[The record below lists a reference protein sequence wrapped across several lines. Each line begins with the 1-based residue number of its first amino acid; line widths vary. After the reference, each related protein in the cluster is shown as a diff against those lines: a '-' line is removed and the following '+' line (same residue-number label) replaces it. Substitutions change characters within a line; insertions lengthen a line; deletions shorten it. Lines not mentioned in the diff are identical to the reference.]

1 VTPARADRLCL
12 GWQYVPPHQEPGV
25 PGPPPRRPTPPEQE
39 RLDADWAADQRR
51 AEHLL
56 NTPLRVAC
64 IAAAALGA
72 TAVALGAAGWLAAL
86 VAWLVVVCCVLVA
99 AVSGYAIWQGER
111 ALRSRLSEEQRRV
124 GKLRAAQQSRL
135 FARQAEHASRVRQWQ
150 ALRVAYQH
158 QKRWYAVCAPSGI
171 HRADIAGGT
180 LPGWSALLTT
190 AGAHRL
196 AAGGQVTV
204 LDLSGGRVAVDLIAF
219 ARTTGIEP
227 VVLMLPGDLP
237 RADRIDPVAAGG
249 AVAPLL
255 RVLVLDRRAEV
266 PDEVFDSYL
275 VMLTHPPDDVQRG
288 SPWQHTLFV
297 FGADRLR
304 GDVIDRLCDACE
316 STGTGLVLAYH
327 AMPAHVRQRL
337 GRGRAVLAFMR
348 LSNPEE
354 AKEVSEQLGTEHR
367 FVLGQLTE
375 TADSLVTDSAAGSY
389 PGTGVPAAG
398 VPGTGGSGVASRRAG
413 DGDKG
418 IAGLGVTAWGTATA
432 KAMQDGEAR
441 ALEPAREFAAGQHEL
456 QHLPASAMIVSYP
469 SQTGRQLVMVDANP
483 GIGGLGAATMLTLEE
498 FRAMPTAVTDPA
510 SAGEAR
516 TAPRTG
522 DGRPAPGT
530 GDGRT
535 APASWRTGDNRPPPN
550 LGPPPPRLDWRKRPG
565 A

>member
-12 GWQYVPPHQEPGV
+12 GWQYVTPRQE
-25 PGPPPRRPTPPEQE
+25 PGPPPRRPTPPEPE
-39 RLDADWAADQRR
+39 RLHADWAADQRQ
-51 AEHLL
+51 AEHQL

-72 TAVALGAAGWLAAL
+72 AAVALGAAGWIAAL
-86 VAWLVVVCCVLVA
+86 VAWLVVVCCALVA

-111 ALRSRLSEEQRRV
+111 ELRSRLSEEHRRV
-124 GKLRAAQQSRL
+124 GTLREAQQSRL

-150 ALRVAYQH
+150 ALRVAHQH

-171 HRADIAGGT
+171 HRADVAGGT
-180 LPGWSALLTT
+180 LAGWSALLTT

-219 ARTTGIEP
+219 ARTTGVEP

-237 RADRIDPVAAGG
+237 QLAPAAADAPASPDGL
-249 AVAPLL
+249 VAPLL
-255 RVLVLDRRAEV
+255 RVLALDPRAEV
-266 PDEVFDSYL
+266 PDEVFDRYL
-275 VMLTHPPDDVQRG
+275 VMLTHPPHDAPRR

-316 STGTGLVLAYH
+316 RTGTGLVLAYH
-327 AMPAHVRQRL
+327 AMPAHVRHRL
-337 GRGRAVLAFMR
+337 GRGRAMLAFMR
-348 LSNPEE
+348 LSNPED
-354 AKEVSEQLGTEHR
+354 AKEVSERLGTGHR

-375 TADSLVTDSAAGSY
+375 TADSLVTDGAAGWLQGD
-389 PGTGVPAAG
+389 PGG
-398 VPGTGGSGVASRRAG
+398 
-413 DGDKG
+413 
-418 IAGLGVTAWGTATA
+418 AGLGVTAWGAATA
-432 KAMQDGEAR
+432 AATQDSEAR

-469 SQTGRQLVMVDANP
+469 SRAGRQLVMVDANP

-510 SAGEAR
+510 SAAEAR
-516 TAPRTG
+516 TP
-522 DGRPAPGT
+522 PGT
-530 GDGRT
+530 GNGRTAPGAGDDRT

-550 LGPPPPRLDWRKRPG
+550 LGPPPPRLDWRKRPRRRG

>member
-1 VTPARADRLCL
+1 VTPARAHRLYL
-12 GWQYVPPHQEPGV
+12 GWQYTVPQLE

-39 RLDADWAADQRR
+39 RLDADWAAAQRR

-56 NTPLRVAC
+56 NRPLRVAC

-72 TAVALGAAGWLAAL
+72 AAVALGAAGWLAAP

-111 ALRSRLSEEQRRV
+111 ALRSRLSEERRRV

-171 HRADIAGGT
+171 HRADVAGGT
-180 LPGWSALLTT
+180 LAGWSALLTT

-196 AAGGQVTV
+196 AAGGRVTV

-219 ARTTGIEP
+219 ARTTGVEP
-227 VVLMLPGDLP
+227 AVLMLPGDLP
-237 RADRIDPVAAGG
+237 RLDPAAAGS
-249 AVAPLL
+249 AVAPLPRGPL
-255 RVLVLDRRAEV
+255 RVLALDPRAEV

-275 VMLTHPPDDVQRG
+275 VMLTHPPDDVQRR

-297 FGADRLR
+297 FGAERLR
-304 GDVIDRLCDACE
+304 GDVIDRLCDACQR
-316 STGTGLVLAYH
+316 TGTGLVLAYH
-327 AMPAHVRQRL
+327 AMPAHVRHRL
-337 GRGRAVLAFMR
+337 GRGPAMLAFMR
-348 LSNPEE
+348 LSNPED

-375 TADSLVTDSAAGSY
+375 TAGFLVTDGAAGSD
-389 PGTGVPAAG
+389 PGG
-398 VPGTGGSGVASRRAG
+398 
-413 DGDKG
+413 
-418 IAGLGVTAWGTATA
+418 AGLAVTAWGAATA
-432 KAMQDGEAR
+432 RATQDGEAR
-441 ALEPAREFAAGQHEL
+441 AMEPAREFAAEQHEL

-469 SQTGRQLVMVDANP
+469 SQAGRQLVMVDVNP

-510 SAGEAR
+510 SAAKAR
-516 TAPRTG
+516 T
-522 DGRPAPGT
+522 APGT

-535 APASWRTGDNRPPPN
+535 APGTGDDRTAPASWRTGENRPPPN
-550 LGPPPPRLDWRKRPG
+550 LGPPPRRLDWRKRPS